1 MLESGKHCLSL
12 VLVPGPPHVTE
23 QPVHD
28 DHSFHWAVVEAGVVV
43 TIGHASGL
51 QASLSVPSPVQ
62 VLEGSEPGLHS
73 PVLVLSPPPQ
83 VAEQS
88 LQAVQQPY

>member
-1 MLESGKHCLSL
+1 MSL
-12 VLVPGPPHVTE
+12 RTGQYKPQFKKTLPTE
-23 QPVHD
+23 Q
-28 DHSFHWAVVEAGVVV
+28 SSQ
-43 TIGHASGL
+43 ASAL
-51 QASLSVPSPVQ
+51 HASLSVPSPVQ

-88 LQAVQQPY
+88 LQAAQQLYWASVETVEA